1 MNQQFIIF
9 KFTGENILVSYVCKE
24 KEISKYEIE
33 DALSSY
39 LDSDAY
45 DEDSDYETIV
55 DDIMSSFENDGLK
68 YNIEN
73 YSTIFVA

>member
-1 MNQQFIIF
+1 MDQNFIIF
-9 KFTGENILVSYVCKE
+9 KFNGMDILVSYICKGR
-24 KEISKYEIE
+24 EISKLEIE

-39 LDSDAY
+39 LDSNAY

-73 YSTIFVA
+73 FYTIAV